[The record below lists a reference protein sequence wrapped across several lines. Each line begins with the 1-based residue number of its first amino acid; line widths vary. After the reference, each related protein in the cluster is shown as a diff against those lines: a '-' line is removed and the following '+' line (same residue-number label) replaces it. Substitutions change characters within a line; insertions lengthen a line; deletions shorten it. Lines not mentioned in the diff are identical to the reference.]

1 MRRAA
6 RTRTTRQLEQVFKAL
21 QGDHTHPFA
30 HEIYQRVHKKLP
42 RISLATVYRNLHSL
56 VDEGKICTLLL
67 DAQGARFDPE
77 TSQHDHFVCERCGRV
92 VDLFLRKARPVDLSS
107 LAKQGYVVMTHT
119 LTVHGMCQVCAARRT
134 SGSRARREGFAK
146 TGVHDGSRGVSGSST
161 TPKAVPAR
169 AKGR

>member
-6 RTRTTRQLEQVFKAL
+6 RKRTTRQLEQVFKAL

-56 VDEGKICTLLL
+56 VDEGKIRTLLL

-92 VDLFLRKARPVDLSS
+92 VDLLLRQSHRLTSTSTSWLPGGSDRTVSGRGYQIDGWLSS
-107 LAKQGYVVMTHT
+107 DPQA
-119 LTVHGMCQVCAARRT
+119 
-134 SGSRARREGFAK
+134 
-146 TGVHDGSRGVSGSST
+146 
-161 TPKAVPAR
+161 
-169 AKGR
+169 